1 MCACDVHK
9 CGNLTLRERRARA
22 FLLCSLAATSTAT
35 APVARTLSL
44 VPVLCPRAVALG
56 CSPGNGVVHLVPL
69 GGGPGVGRAGSLT
82 RQCHTGDCALRT
94 ASWVGSR
101 DRRGVGPRRACL
113 IVAVRL
119 NSNLAP
125 RCYLMVPM
133 GSSIPQKTV
142 RRVGDHAGPGSS
154 AVNIVNGT
162 YIVAVPRSGAVASRR
177 GPAVSTMCSGGG

>member
-1 MCACDVHK
+1 MREFRSCAC
-9 CGNLTLRERRARA
+9 LTLRGGELH
-22 FLLCSLAATSTAT
+22 LLCSLAATSTAT
-35 APVARTLSL
+35 APVASTLSL
-44 VPVLCPRAVALG
+44 ENVPVLRPRAVALG
-56 CSPGNGVVHLVPL
+56 CGPGNGVVHLVPL

-82 RQCHTGDCALRT
+82 RQSHTGDCARRT

-101 DRRGVGPRRACL
+101 GRRGAGPRRACL

-119 NSNLAP
+119 YNNLAP